1 MKLKKAEVCV
11 LVVTLLFLALTLGY
25 QLGQRRSPA
34 PFSVRTSAESVLQQP
49 AESDGAG
56 LRSMTGA
63 ELPAAVNLNTA
74 GKEELCALNGIGEVL
89 AERIIA
95 YREEHGKFSAR
106 KELLKV
112 PKLGPKAYEQ
122 SAGRVRQLCI
132 PRQLQRNCIDT
143 KSPAQRVCCTGLL

>member
-1 MKLKKAEVCV
+1 MIQTIIRNFPVKSNSNFAGWQGGWLVKLKKAEVCV

-34 PFSVRTSAESVLQQP
+34 PFSVRTSAETELQQP

-56 LRSMTGA
+56 LRSMPGA

-95 YREEHGKFSAR
+95 YREEHGNFER
-106 KELLKV
+106 IEDITKV
-112 PKLGPKAYEQ
+112 NGIGSSIFE
-122 SAGRVRQLCI
+122 R
-132 PRQLQRNCIDT
+132 LQGQIAVD
-143 KSPAQRVCCTGLL
+143 